1 MSESRLQQD
10 VFNKL
15 LSLVAKAGITQEKLL
30 YQARINGLSASDS
43 SISSDTEAVI
53 FLSTAAELINDPY
66 LGPKLLPWV
75 ALLEC
80 RVLALTFASSLD
92 HECGG

>member
-1 MSESRLQQD
+1 MSEIRLQQD
-10 VFNKL
+10 LFNQL
-15 LSLVAKAGITQEKLL
+15 LSLITKAGITQEQLL
-30 YQARINGLSASDS
+30 HQARINGLSASDS
-43 SISSDTEAVI
+43 SIFSSIEAVI
-53 FLSTAAELINDPY
+53 LLSTAAELINDPY